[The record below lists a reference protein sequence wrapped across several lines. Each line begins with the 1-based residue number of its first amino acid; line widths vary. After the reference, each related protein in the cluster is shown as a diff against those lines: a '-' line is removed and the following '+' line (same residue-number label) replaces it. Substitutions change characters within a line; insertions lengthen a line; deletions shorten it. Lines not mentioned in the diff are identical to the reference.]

1 MKKLLSLSLSA
12 LCMYSWTA
20 GTVFAQASNG
30 GWRTQPVVEVSY
42 YRLPPGRQDEWLALY
57 EKWHY
62 PIMRWS
68 KEHGLVTSETIY
80 TRAYH
85 ELEPSWD
92 ICIVI
97 VSPPPAQAKKP
108 PLSRSQLIRKLF
120 PNVDEYVKGEKAR
133 WSMTLAHW
141 DERWVRVDIEKNPS
155 LYYPNP

>member
-1 MKKLLSLSLSA
+1 
-12 LCMYSWTA
+12 
-20 GTVFAQASNG
+20 
-30 GWRTQPVVEVSY
+30 
-42 YRLPPGRQDEWLALY
+42 
-57 EKWHY
+57 
-62 PIMRWS
+62 
-68 KEHGLVTSETIY
+68 
-80 TRAYH
+80 
-85 ELEPSWD
+85 
-92 ICIVI
+92 VI